1 MLSSRHWIEPQ
12 PVEIPPEFLQALSG
26 PPLLAEMLLKR
37 GVHKADE
44 IQAFLDPNYYT
55 PSPASELPDLE
66 KAADRIEAA
75 ISKGEVIGVWGDF
88 DVDGQT
94 ATTVLVDGLKRLNA
108 KVMHYIPVRKR
119 ESHGV
124 HIDSLAEFIDRG
136 IDLVLTCDTGISAHE
151 AVDYCIQRHTDIIIT
166 DHHTLPPELPPAY
179 AVVNPQRLADD
190 HPLATLC
197 GVGAAFKLIE
207 ELFRRSDCLED
218 SETFL
223 DLVALGTVADVAI
236 LSGDNRYLVQ
246 RGLKRMQT
254 NPRLSIQTILDTAEV
269 EPGNLTEGHIGFVLA
284 PRLNAL
290 GRLDDSNP
298 VVDFLST
305 TDQQEAALFASRLE
319 GLNNRRKQLCDDVFQ
334 AAQSQ
339 LDKDHTLLDAP
350 VIVLEHPQWP
360 AGVIGIVANR
370 IADLY
375 GRPTL
380 LIAAPPGQIGRG
392 SARSIDGINI
402 TDAIASQKD
411 LLEGFGGHPMAAGFA
426 ISPENIPRF
435 RQGLG
440 HNIRTL
446 LQDKPLV
453 RDLSIDAYLS
463 LEQINLE
470 LVEQLNRLAPFGAG
484 NPPLVF
490 ASRDLRLQSHSELG
504 RTREHRLLFIEN
516 QTNHTQRILWWRSAG
531 LPLPEGRFD
540 MAYTLQASNFRGEA
554 QVQVEYLDV
563 RLQEDTLPPEAALPD
578 TQIIDHRH
586 ALNPEKILTALPDEN
601 HIIWHEGEKTGATGG
616 VGRRDLAAADVLI
629 IWSLPAGRAELQDAL
644 LRVMP
649 QKIILF
655 GSNPALDN
663 PRSFIAQLAGMLRH
677 AINQRDGW
685 VEIPHLA
692 EAAAQREAVIQC
704 GLDWLQASG
713 HIQVVERESS
723 RIRFAENGVPDPRLK
738 EEADTALANLL
749 QETAAFRDY
758 YLRADPIW
766 ILKAALPD
774 PPAQKPRRK

>member
-1 MLSSRHWIEPQ
+1 MLPSRHWVEPQ
-12 PVEIPPEFLQALSG
+12 PVDIPPEFLKALSG
-26 PPLLAEMLLKR
+26 PPLLAEMLFRR
-37 GVHKADE
+37 GIQKVGE
-44 IQAFLDPNYYT
+44 IQAFLDPDYYT
-55 PSPASELPDLE
+55 PSPAAELPDLE

-75 ISKGEVIGVWGDF
+75 IHNNEVIGVWGDF

-94 ATTVLVDGLKRLNA
+94 ATTVLVDGLKKLNA
-108 KVMHYIPVRKR
+108 KVTHYIPVRQR

-124 HIDSLAEFIDRG
+124 HVDSLAEFIDRG
-136 IDLVLTCDTGISAHE
+136 VDLVLTCDTGISALE
-151 AVDYCIQRHTDIIIT
+151 AVEYCNQRDIEIIIT

-179 AVVNPQRLADD
+179 AVVNPQRLAGD
-190 HPLATLC
+190 HPLASLC
-197 GVGAAFKLIE
+197 GVGAAFKLVE
-207 ELFRRSDCLED
+207 ELYGRVGRTEELE
-218 SETFL
+218 TYL
-223 DLVALGTVADVAI
+223 DLVALGTVADVAV
-236 LSGDNRYLVQ
+236 LTGDNRYLVQ

-298 VVDFLST
+298 VVNFLST
-305 TDQQEAALFASRLE
+305 TDQQKAALFASRLE
-319 GLNNRRKQLCDDVFQ
+319 GLNNRRKQLCDDVFH

-339 LDKDHTLLDAP
+339 LDNDHTLLDDP

-375 GRPTL
+375 GRPAL

-402 TDAIASQKD
+402 TEAIGSQQD

-426 ISPENIPRF
+426 IPPENIPRF

-440 HNIRTL
+440 RSIRAI

-453 RDLSIDAYLS
+453 RDLNLDAFLS
-463 LEQINLE
+463 LEDINLE

-490 ASRDLRLQSHSELG
+490 ASRDLRLQSHSQLG
-504 RTREHRLLFIEN
+504 RTKEHRLLFIED
-516 QTNHTQRILWWRSAG
+516 QAGHTQRILWWRSAG

-554 QVQVEYLDV
+554 RVQVEYLDV
-563 RLQEDTLPPEAALPD
+563 RLQEDSLPPEAALPD
-578 TQIIDHRH
+578 IQISDHRH
-586 ALNPEKILTALPDEN
+586 ALNPEEILASLPDQDR
-601 HIIWHEGEKTGATGG
+601 IIWHEGEKTNASGG
-616 VGRRDLAAADVLI
+616 VGRRDLTAADVLI
-629 IWSLPAGRAELQDAL
+629 IWNLPPGRAVLQDAL
-644 LRVMP
+644 MRVMP

-663 PRSFIAQLAGMLRH
+663 PRSFLAQLAGMLRH
-677 AINQRDGW
+677 AINQRNGW
-685 VEIPHLA
+685 IEIPHLA
-692 EAAAQREAVIQC
+692 EATAQPEAVIQC
-704 GLDWLQASG
+704 GLDWLRGNG
-713 HIQVVERESS
+713 HIHIADRDAD
-723 RIRFAENGVPDPRLK
+723 RIRVAENGSPDSTLKAEADSSLINLLK
-738 EEADTALANLL
+738 ETS
-749 QETAAFRDY
+749 AFREY